1 MKAIQKVH
9 AFNSQLNFPLK
20 KESTKQL
27 PKKYVGGQSVYNP
40 INHESFHEGRVGNR
54 VCSNGQAKERE
65 KGRDFW
71 LSEVNNKKRNT
82 KRLTSNRTEG
92 GIAKNV
98 HANIKFWTVYSTLIR
113 DCALWQHFKLAAVHP
128 ESNLFHLQKVSVRF
142 QLSNVSP

>member
-20 KESTKQL
+20 KESTQQL

-40 INHESFHEGRVGNR
+40 INHESFHEGRVGNG

-71 LSEVNNKKRNT
+71 LSKVDKKEILNDLHQIQLKEELPKMCTRISNSGQFI
-82 KRLTSNRTEG
+82 RL
-92 GIAKNV
+92 
-98 HANIKFWTVYSTLIR
+98 
-113 DCALWQHFKLAAVHP
+113 
-128 ESNLFHLQKVSVRF
+128 
-142 QLSNVSP
+142 

>member
-1 MKAIQKVH
+1 MKVGLEIEYVVTVKQ
-9 AFNSQLNFPLK
+9 K
-20 KESTKQL
+20 KERKVEVFGY
-27 PKKYVGGQSVYNP
+27 PKS
-40 INHESFHEGRVGNR
+40 I
-54 VCSNGQAKERE
+54 
-65 KGRDFW
+65 
-71 LSEVNNKKRNT
+71 KKRNT

-128 ESNLFHLQKVSVRF
+128 KSNLFHLQKVSVRF